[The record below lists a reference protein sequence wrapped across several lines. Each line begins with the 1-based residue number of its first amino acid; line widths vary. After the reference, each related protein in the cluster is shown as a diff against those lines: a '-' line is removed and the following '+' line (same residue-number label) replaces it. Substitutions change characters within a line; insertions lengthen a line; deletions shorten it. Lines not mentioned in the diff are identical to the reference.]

1 MWSPTMRT
9 AVAAVATGLAAA
21 GLVSPV
27 VAQHETGVTPKVTLV
42 AEITKGNGDVE
53 SANVDPA
60 AAGEWHVV
68 ADVSGTVD
76 EVFVQ
81 LWRPEG
87 GLCAGELIVEETL
100 SGSDAKPYHRRHV
113 EPGTYD
119 LTLTSTVDDEH
130 CVRVILW
137 GSRGAK
143 AVVDAYEPAPADP
156 ATLLPVLSGT

>member
-1 MWSPTMRT
+1 MWSRRMRT
-9 AVAAVATGLAAA
+9 AAATTAMAATLA
-21 GLVSPV
+21 GVVSPAM
-27 VAQHETGVTPKVTLV
+27 AQHETGVTPKVTVV

-53 SANVDPA
+53 SANLDPA

-81 LWRPEG
+81 LWQPEG
-87 GLCAGELIVEETL
+87 GLCAGELIVEEKL
-100 SGSDAKPYHRRHV
+100 SGSNAKPYHRRHV

-119 LTLTSTVDDEH
+119 LVLESTVDSEH

-143 AVVDAYEPAPADP
+143 AVVDAYAPAPAD
-156 ATLLPVLSGT
+156 TLLPVLSGP